1 MKNTLLFAVDTQA
14 EETIV
19 SESQKGS
26 NKVNLL
32 ERISRKENDILYH
45 AVMTLTCVTKAPD
58 IDMSLFKAMDKVCQ
72 LIYQKHLEK
81 K

>member
-26 NKVNLL
+26 YKANLL
-32 ERISRKENDILYH
+32 ERISREENVILYH

>member
-1 MKNTLLFAVDTQA
+1 MKNTLLFATDTKT

-26 NKVNLL
+26 HTVNFI
-32 ERISRKENDILYH
+32 ERISRKENDILYN
-45 AVMTLTCVTKAPD
+45 AVLTLNSITTAPD
-58 IDMSLFKAMDKVCQ
+58 IDTSLFKAMDKVCQ